1 MALSR
6 EPIVTA
12 ALELVERDGWEAL
25 SMRRLA
31 VELDVW
37 PMAIYRHFSDKEDL
51 LAAVAEAAADKV
63 ASPGSDLRTLA
74 YAARGLRPSASL
86 VQAAR
91 RAGAPDEV
99 SARAFVGATCGFE
112 GDDDAFAAL
121 VELLVAALGEPR

>member
-6 EPIVTA
+6 EPIVAA
-12 ALELVERDGWEAL
+12 ALALVERDGWEAL

-51 LAAVAEAAADKV
+51 LAAVSDAAAAEI
-63 ASPGSDLRTLA
+63 ASPGGDLRTLA
-74 YAARGLRPSASL
+74 YAARGLRPGPSL
-86 VQAAR
+86 VDAAR
-91 RAGAPDEV
+91 RAAAADEV
-99 SARAFVGATCGFE
+99 TARAFVGAVCGFE

-121 VELLVAALGEPR
+121 VGLLLAGLAERR